1 MVFMSKENPKQKYDC
16 LNCPGYCCSYPV
28 IVLSKR
34 DVTRLAK
41 GQGISFEEA
50 EKKFTRKNHGYK
62 RIMKRKPDAHF
73 GRICHFFHLEE
84 RRCTIYKTRPAIC
97 REFPG
102 TKRCGYY
109 DFLMFERNGQ
119 EDAEYISTTFH
130 DED

>member
-1 MVFMSKENPKQKYDC
+1 MSKEKYDC

-28 IVLSKR
+28 IVLTKR

-41 GQGISFEEA
+41 GQEISFEEA
-50 EKKFTRKNHGYK
+50 EKRFTRKDHGYK
-62 RIMKRKPDAHF
+62 RIMKRKPDAHY

-97 REFPG
+97 RDFPG
-102 TKRCGYY
+102 MKKCGYY
-109 DFLMFERNGQ
+109 DFLQFERNGQ
-119 EDAEYISTTFH
+119 EDPEYVSTTHH